1 MTDHNKLGE
10 IDIKGHTCHY
20 LDNLINVNNLAFNN
34 VKLIKK

>member
-10 IDIKGHTCHY
+10 IDIKGRTYHY
-20 LDNLINVNNLAFNN
+20 LDNLINVNNLDFNN